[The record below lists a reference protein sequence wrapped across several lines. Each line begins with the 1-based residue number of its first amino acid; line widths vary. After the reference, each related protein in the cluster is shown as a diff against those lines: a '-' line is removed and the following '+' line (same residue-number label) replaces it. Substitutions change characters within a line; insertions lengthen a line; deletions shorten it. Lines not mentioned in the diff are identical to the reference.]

1 MTNKRKSTGN
11 PGYIEIAKE
20 VGQKIVTSSKQL
32 EDFKDLY
39 GDVLQPPYEPKDLLR
54 IVEESSSLKQYI
66 KAMGTNIAMFGHAIK
81 YKDDFDYDR
90 EEDEDIKKE
99 ANQEWDKLTRLY
111 KYINPTEPFKKVI
124 EKMVIDRESIGWGAI
139 EIMRDGKG
147 EVSHIEYCR
156 AANIRICKLNSKE
169 SHPVHFK
176 VLEKDN
182 DGNFTTQT
190 YHKKFKK
197 FVQIVGGN
205 KIYFKEFGDTR
216 HLDYKTGEYG
226 EGVPE
231 ENRATEIAFF
241 PIHDPS
247 TDYGVPRWTGSLA
260 DVIGARSSELLNFV
274 YFESGTILPAAIV
287 VDGGQLTEES
297 INAIREGK
305 GIGNAYRFLLLET
318 APFEDEEFSGLDEK
332 KNRVSTKIEKLADTM
347 NKDAMFQEYQ
357 KNSKAKVRDN
367 FRLPPIFTG
376 ESTDYNRATADTSRK
391 ITEEQIFIPERS
403 DITSIFNTIINNELG
418 IKYVEM
424 YLQGPIFSDIIEKS
438 EALTPYIAGGAV
450 TPNMLIEPLEELL
463 GTNIEPFPEEI
474 GNIPIELLKLRL
486 QLNQQEQLSSQKI
499 DLEKS
504 DKEDRTIDI
513 LNRMMN
519 DINKYISSDFHE

>member
-1 MTNKRKSTGN
+1 MTERKTTGH
-11 PGYIEIAKE
+11 PGYIEIMKE
-20 VGQKIVTSSKQL
+20 AEKKIVTSSKQL
-32 EDFKDLY
+32 EDFKELY

-54 IVEESSSLKQYI
+54 TVEESSSLKQYI
-66 KAMGTNIAMFGHAIK
+66 KAMATNIAMFGHAIK

-99 ANQEWDKLTRLY
+99 SDAEWDKLTRLY

-156 AANIRICKLNSKE
+156 AANIRICKLSNKE
-169 SHPVHFK
+169 SASVEFK
-176 VLEKDN
+176 VLEKD
-182 DGNFTTQT
+182 DSGNFDTQT
-190 YHKKFKK
+190 YYKKFKK
-197 FVQIVGGN
+197 FVQIIGG
-205 KIYFKEFGDTR
+205 KKVYFKEFGDSR
-216 HLDYKTGEYG
+216 HLDCKTGEYG
-226 EGVPE
+226 EDVPE

-260 DVIGARSSELLNFV
+260 DVIGARSSEVLNFA

-297 INAIREGK
+297 IEAIREGK
-305 GIGNAYRFLLLET
+305 GVGNAFKLLLLET
-318 APFEDEEFSGLDEK
+318 APFEDEDSIGVDEK

-357 KNSKAKVRDN
+357 KNSKGKVRDN

-424 YLQGPIFSDIIEKS
+424 YLQGPVFSDIIEKS
-438 EALTPYIAGGAV
+438 EALTPYIAGGAI

-486 QLNQQEQLSSQKI
+486 QLKQQEQLSNQKI
-499 DLEKS
+499 ELEKS

-513 LNRMMN
+513 LNKMMK
-519 DINKYISSDFHE
+519 DINKYLSSDGHE